1 MDYDEENSIRS
12 FRLLQDGKDFI
23 VSLSI
28 IRDCLLISAY
38 EKLEGGNY
46 YEKDFSLSD
55 LCAINRFFKI
65 MSSII
70 EAQTELIKCIEK
82 QKVGIGLNNDILN
95 LFFYISIGTD
105 NIYIKIPLEKTD
117 IIYKRIM
124 TLEEQEPF
132 TGQIQLKN
140 RGSYPEDEQRINNLA
155 QINDELK
162 LSQANLLED
171 LKKLLIISEQLKKE
185 SNLLSEENA
194 KLNVRLQN
202 IQKEAFETKI
212 EIEALKE
219 EEQALNEENIE
230 LNKYNEDLENIVTEK
245 NENLQ
250 KNYRETIMQRV
261 DKDDIDLGNGPKAV
275 STRYETSPIKTF
287 IPRVTAKPN
296 VEAYDESIL
305 NNSRQPFYQ
314 TEKRITQYLA
324 NNSPL
329 DMLNRTDINI
339 NNNNPMKNSF
349 RTYNNDFNSNNISN
363 NSYNDFYYDKDPED
377 NIHKKRKQF
386 KQNQNNFGNGNGN
399 GRITE
404 KTNDYEDEDLVSYN
418 RESESYKY
426 LDSRDTLDSQIE
438 SGDKEEK
445 YIKSEIIK
453 NKNEEE
459 MLLNKI
465 NNHGRDLQFNLL
477 YKSINDTDRAEVF
490 HRKCDKAQRSL
501 VLIETINGRRFG
513 GYTTKSWEG
522 DGINKKDEEAFVF
535 SLDKLQ
541 IYNIIYGKPAIGC
554 YPRYGPV
561 FLGCQIKV
569 NDNFFVKGGTTYRKN
584 INYAT
589 NEDFE
594 LNDGIKF
601 YGIKDI
607 EVFEV
612 NLI

>member
-1 MDYDEENSIRS
+1 MDYDEDNNTRS
-12 FRLLQDGKDFI
+12 FRLMQDGKDFI

-28 IRDCLLISAY
+28 IRDSLLISAY
-38 EKLEGGNY
+38 ENIKGGNY
-46 YEKDFSLSD
+46 YEKDFSLGE
-55 LCAINRFFKI
+55 LCAINRYFII
-65 MSSII
+65 MSSIA

-82 QKVGIGLNNDILN
+82 QKVGIGLNNNILN
-95 LFFYISIGTD
+95 IFFYISIGTD
-105 NIYIKIPLEKTD
+105 NIYIKIPLKKTNA
-117 IIYKRIM
+117 IHKRIKP
-124 TLEEQEPF
+124 LEEQEPF

-140 RGSYPEDEQRINNLA
+140 RGVYPEDEQRINNLA
-155 QINDELK
+155 KINDELK
-162 LSQANLLED
+162 LSQDNLLED
-171 LKKLLIISEQLKKE
+171 MEKLLIISEELKKE

-202 IQKEAFETKI
+202 IQKEAFETNL

-219 EEQALNEENIE
+219 EEQALNEENIK
-230 LNKYNEDLENIVTEK
+230 LQKYNEDLEKIVTEK
-245 NENLQ
+245 KENLK

-261 DKDDIDLGNGPKAV
+261 NKDDIDLGNGPKAV
-275 STRYETSPIKTF
+275 STRYEAAPIKTF

-305 NNSRQPFYQ
+305 NNSRPPFYY

-324 NNSPL
+324 NNSPY

-339 NNNNPMKNSF
+339 NNTNPMKNSF
-349 RTYNNDFNSNNISN
+349 RTYNNDFNPNNISN

-377 NIHKKRKQF
+377 NIHKKKKNF
-386 KQNQNNFGNGNGN
+386 KQNQNNFGN

-404 KTNDYEDEDLVSYN
+404 KTNDYEEEDLNSYN

-426 LDSRDTLDSQIE
+426 LDSRDTLGTQSE
-438 SGDKEEK
+438 FGDKEEK

-465 NNHGRDLQFNLL
+465 NNHGRNLQFNLL

-513 GYTTKSWEG
+513 GYTTQSWEG
-522 DGINKKDEEAFVF
+522 DGIDKKDDEAFVF

-569 NDNFFVKGGTTYRKN
+569 NDNFFVKGGTTFRKN